1 MFPILFQIGPVTVH
15 TYGLLVAAGFIVG
28 ISLALYFGKKEGISK
43 EKILDIGFYGLVS
56 AIAGSRLLFVLIEY
70 RHFSQNPIEIFK
82 IWEGGLVFYGGL
94 LLVIPVL
101 LSYFKRHTL
110 PTWKMLDILAPCLA
124 IGHAIGRMGCFSA
137 GCCYGKPTE
146 LPWGVT
152 FTHPLSMA
160 TIGSSLHP
168 TQLYESIAEL
178 GIFTFLIVFKKYK
191 KFNGQILWLYILLYS
206 GARFFIEFFRGDSD
220 RGMIYGDFSISQGV
234 SIILFGAA
242 LYFLLSQREKIRA
255 GL

>member
-1 MFPILFQIGPVTVH
+1 MH

-28 ISLALYFGKKEGISK
+28 ISLALHFGKKEGISK
-43 EKILDIGFYGLVS
+43 EKILDIGFLSLVS
-56 AIAGSRLLFVLIEY
+56 AIVGSRLLFVIIEY
-70 RHFSQNPIEIFK
+70 RHFSQNLIEIFK

-101 LSYFKRHTL
+101 FSYFKRHTL
-110 PTWKMLDILAPCLA
+110 PTWTMLDILAPCLA
-124 IGHAIGRMGCFSA
+124 IGHAIGRIGCFSA

-146 LPWGVT
+146 LPWGIT

-160 TIGSSLHP
+160 TIGISLHP

-178 GIFTFLIVFKKYK
+178 GIFAFLILFKKYK
-191 KFNGQILWLYILLYS
+191 KFDGQILWLYILLYS
-206 GARFFIEFFRGDSD
+206 GARFFIEFFRGDSE
-220 RGMIYGDFSISQGV
+220 RGMISGEFSISQGV

-242 LYFLLSQREKIRA
+242 LFFLVSQGQKKP
-255 GL
+255 L

>member
-28 ISLALYFGKKEGISK
+28 ISLALHFGKKEGISK
-43 EKILDIGFYGLVS
+43 EKILDIGFLSLVS
-56 AIAGSRLLFVLIEY
+56 AIVGSRLLFVIIEY

-101 LSYFKRHTL
+101 FSYFKRHTL
-110 PTWKMLDILAPCLA
+110 PTWTMLDILAPCLA
-124 IGHAIGRMGCFSA
+124 IGHAIGRIGCFSA

-146 LPWGVT
+146 LPWGIT

-160 TIGSSLHP
+160 TIGISLHP

-178 GIFTFLIVFKKYK
+178 GIFAFLILFKKYK
-191 KFNGQILWLYILLYS
+191 KFDGQILWLYILLYS
-206 GARFFIEFFRGDSD
+206 GARFFIEFFRGDSE
-220 RGMIYGDFSISQGV
+220 RGMISGEFSISQGV

-242 LYFLLSQREKIRA
+242 LFFLVSQGQKKP
-255 GL
+255 L